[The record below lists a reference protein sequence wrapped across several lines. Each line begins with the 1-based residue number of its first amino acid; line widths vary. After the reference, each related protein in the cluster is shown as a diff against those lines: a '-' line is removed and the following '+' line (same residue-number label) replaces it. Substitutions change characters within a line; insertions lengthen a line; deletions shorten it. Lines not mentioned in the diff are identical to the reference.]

1 MLKAVI
7 LDFDGTILDTETPE
21 YKIWEEIFREHN
33 QILPLELWV
42 KYIGTT
48 WGSFDPGNYLQELC
62 DFKVNVKQIKSF
74 AREKYLQI
82 LDVSPLCPGIEELI
96 ETLINASIPIA
107 VASSS
112 PLYWIKQHLEHR
124 RLLEKFSFIST
135 ADDVKVVKPAPDIYI
150 NLLNKMII
158 LPTDVLTFEDSPNG
172 IKAAKAAGIFS
183 IAVPNDITMHTDLSD
198 ANMIVSSIK
207 DIPFSE
213 LKVLL

>member
-21 YKIWEEIFREHN
+21 YKIWEEIFQEYN

-48 WGSFDPGNYLQELC
+48 WGSFDPGLYLQELC
-62 DFKVNVKQIKSF
+62 HVNIDVKEIKSF

-82 LDVSPLCPGIEELI
+82 LDISPLRPGVEELI
-96 ETLINASIPIA
+96 TTLADESIPVA
-107 VASSS
+107 LASSS
-112 PLYWIKQHLEHR
+112 PFHWIKLHLEYR
-124 RLLEKFSFIST
+124 GLLEKFSFIST
-135 ADDVKVVKPAPDIYI
+135 ADDVRVVKPAPDIYI
-150 NLLNKMII
+150 NLLNKMML
-158 LPTDVLTFEDSPNG
+158 LPEDVITFEDSPNG
-172 IKAAKAAGIFS
+172 IKSAKSAGIFS